1 MTTEINISFG
11 LTLSEFEGLRREQF
25 ILKLSLRQL
34 VACIPSSSVP
44 IDGSVTP
51 CDATS
56 RRDWAGCRHPFRCRY
71 VSSIHLPRTAN
82 SSAAAL
88 ASLRLH
94 TPFLLYSYM
103 KTTSLSSF
111 FTLPFTALT
120 FHPTQGIQRTWKRLL
135 AGDSGIG
142 STRHLGEEYT
152 RLPSQVAGLVPLG
165 NLVDGGWDAA
175 EHVSREVSCFVSY
188 VSVC

>member
-1 MTTEINISFG
+1 VTG
-11 LTLSEFEGLRREQF
+11 LG
-25 ILKLSLRQL
+25 
-34 VACIPSSSVP
+34 A
-44 IDGSVTP
+44 VTP
-51 CDATS
+51 LGVGMS
-56 RRDWAGCRHPFRCRY
+56 PP
-71 VSSIHLPRTAN
+71 SISPGPQIRLPQHLLP
-82 SSAAAL
+82 
-88 ASLRLH
+88 LH